1 MSRVGKT
8 PISIPAG
15 VTVKL
20 EGREVTVSG
29 KEGECDLTLPPVLK
43 AETKDNA
50 VLVAR
55 LAENKRARSLHGLY
69 ARLIANMVTGVS
81 QGFEKKLEVVGVGY
95 RVEMDGTTL
104 VLNLGYSHPIRHEPM
119 EGVEI
124 SLEGKS
130 VIVVRGTDRQK
141 VGETAARI
149 RRYRPP
155 EPYKGKGVKYLGEYI
170 KRKAGKSIA

>member
-1 MSRVGKT
+1 MSRIGKT
-8 PISIPAG
+8 PIEIPEG

-20 EGREVTVSG
+20 EGQTVAVSG
-29 KEGECDLTLPPVLK
+29 KKGECDLVLPSVLR
-43 AETKDNA
+43 AEMKGQSLQ
-50 VLVAR
+50 VSR
-55 LAENKRARSLHGLY
+55 EAENKRARSLHGLY
-69 ARLIANMVTGVS
+69 ARLISNMVIGVS
-81 QGFEKKLEVVGVGY
+81 RGFEKKLEVVGVGY
-95 RVEMDGTTL
+95 RAEMEGGTL
-104 VLNLGYSHPIRHEPM
+104 VLQLGFSHPIRVQPM
-119 EGVEI
+119 EGIEI

-130 VIVVRGTDRQK
+130 VIVIRGADRQK

>member
-1 MSRVGKT
+1 MSRIGKT
-8 PISIPAG
+8 PIEIPEG

-20 EGREVTVSG
+20 EGRSVAVSG
-29 KEGECDLTLPPVLK
+29 KKGECDLVLPPVLR
-43 AETKDNA
+43 AEMEGQTLR
-50 VLVAR
+50 VSR
-55 LAENKRARSLHGLY
+55 EAENKRARSLHGLY
-69 ARLIANMVTGVS
+69 ARLISNMVTGVS

-95 RVEMDGTTL
+95 RAEMDGETL
-104 VLNLGYSHPIRHEPM
+104 VLQLGFSHPIRVQPM
-119 EGVEI
+119 EGIEF

-130 VIVVRGTDRQK
+130 VIVIRGADRQK